1 MASQTAPSQSPL
13 PESISADT
21 DAPLVDFQPSPSMQ
35 GVEPWK
41 PLSGPR
47 HFRILQIFPGEVDT
61 RLECELWEGDLD
73 DFPLDGK
80 AKFEALSYAWGDPTP
95 RNTITCSGKNIII
108 ADSLYAAL
116 QNFRLNKDYRWLW
129 ADAICIDQDNMEE
142 KNVQVRLMRQIY
154 RRAHTVIWLGEN
166 DPDVLCPGFDNMVQ
180 REGSKYCNKTIR
192 TTRRLH
198 DLFSTDGTLSP
209 LARSLLHI
217 SRRPW
222 FSRLWVRQ
230 EVILAVD
237 CTCYVGKLHVK
248 FYHLNRL
255 FQALFAYA
263 THEYATNQ
271 APYHEYGVHRLPGA
285 CIPESHLSNNKLPR
299 RDLCA
304 FRHNLKSK
312 CTDIRDHVYG
322 IVGLFDAPEKYN
334 IDYSL
339 TFDQVCTR
347 FAIHCVVHYKDLV
360 VFESVRWQKEQD
372 PENSVFTKAKPSWAP
387 HFQNNFRDAGMINPA
402 VNDPP
407 YHTNTNA
414 AGAVANVED
423 IDDHSIRLQGHV
435 VDRIVSLAETRMPG
449 HDTRAGKKIV
459 SEAVLSWESWFLD
472 VLHDVTSELLAEL
485 FMDTILQGSWWVFDY
500 GLPTKLKG
508 KITKGADFTT
518 YVVESTDLTT
528 DMRLR
533 LAAPWY
539 ERYCNGRFAQHLVP
553 DPEFTP
559 EERDQLADV
568 FAVESAHRVLP
579 RGCILHKK
587 VSSEPAFQT
596 SGWAIWSAFS
606 TAAEFHSC
614 YDQCPIPTSS
624 T

>member
-142 KNVQVRLMRQIY
+142 KNVQ
-154 RRAHTVIWLGEN
+154 
-166 DPDVLCPGFDNMVQ
+166 
-180 REGSKYCNKTIR
+180 
-192 TTRRLH
+192 
-198 DLFSTDGTLSP
+198 
-209 LARSLLHI
+209 
-217 SRRPW
+217 
-222 FSRLWVRQ
+222 

-339 TFDQVCTR
+339 TFD
-347 FAIHCVVHYKDLV
+347 
-360 VFESVRWQKEQD
+360 QD

-568 FAVESAHRVLP
+568 FARMYTTQKGFIGTGFPNIRVGDMVCLLYGGRVP
-579 RGCILHKK
+579 FVLRPVPDTDK
-587 VSSEPAFQT
+587 
-596 SGWAIWSAFS
+596 
-606 TAAEFHSC
+606 FHLIGET
-614 YDQCPIPTSS
+614 YVHGLMHGEALDMPGLEKRVFTII
-624 T
+624 